1 MGIGG
6 AKNVQKELIPSG
18 KAGPTTKSELDELY
32 SYSSA
37 MCKIKCKTVE
47 NNQTID
53 AFGTGFFCE
62 ISDNN
67 IPFKKALFTNNH
79 ILNKSSIEINKEIIF
94 ENCDK
99 EKRIT
104 ITKNRRAFTNEKLDY
119 TCIEI
124 FDTDNINK
132 FFSIEKTIFNNKD
145 DLIKKDIFILQYPN
159 GGELAHDSGK
169 IMDIDD
175 NIIKHNVAT
184 KDGSSGSPLIKRHNT
199 NLVIGIHFGGEKVKM
214 SENEKSYNMATPF
227 DAIIEDIKKQ
237 ISYNKK
243 SYINTTNII
252 ECRNTI
258 NLRYI
263 KCNNKE
269 HLEHNPNRLFGH
281 EFVQNNKDNIILK
294 INGKESKLIEEY
306 DLKNGINNIEIN
318 ITNNLNNLEK
328 MFYQSCSLKE
338 IEELKY
344 LNTKEVINFSW
355 MFCKCSSLSDIK
367 PLQNWNVSNGNNFSD
382 MFNECSSL
390 SDIKPLENWNISLK
404 YKNTMFSYL

>member
-6 AKNVQKELIPSG
+6 AKNVKKEFVPSG
-18 KAGPTTKSELDELY
+18 KAGPATKSEIDKLY

-37 MCKIKCKTVE
+37 MCKIKCKIVE
-47 NNQTID
+47 NNQIID
-53 AFGTGFFCE
+53 AFGSGFFCE
-62 ISDNN
+62 INDNN

-79 ILNKSSIEINKEIIF
+79 ILNKSSIAINKEIIF
-94 ENCDK
+94 ENCD
-99 EKRIT
+99 EKKSIT
-104 ITKNRRAFTNEKLDY
+104 ITKNRRAFTNEELDY

-132 FFSIEKTIFNNKD
+132 FFNIEKTIFNNKD
-145 DLIKKDIFILQYPN
+145 DLIKNEIFILQYPN

-169 IMDIDD
+169 IIDIED
-175 NIIKHNVAT
+175 NIIKHSVAT

-214 SENEKSYNMATPF
+214 SENEKSYNMATPL
-227 DAIIEDIKKQ
+227 DVIIEDIKKQ

-243 SYINTTNII
+243 SNINTTNII
-252 ECRNTI
+252 EYRDKI
-258 NLRYI
+258 NLIYV

-281 EFVQNNKDNIILK
+281 EFVENNKDNIILK

-306 DLKNGINNIEIN
+306 DLKNGDNNIEIN
-318 ITNNLNNLEK
+318 LINNLTNLEK
-328 MFYQSCSLKE
+328 MFYKACSLKG

-344 LNTKEVINFSW
+344 LNTKEINNFSE
-355 MFCKCSSLSDIK
+355 MFYECSSLSDIK
-367 PLQNWNVSNGNNFSD
+367 PLQHWNVSNGNNF
-382 MFNECSSL
+382 
-390 SDIKPLENWNISLK
+390 
-404 YKNTMFSYL
+404 